1 MSKGTPSK
9 GKGAKGSGKRNNQTQ
24 QACPRCGNTDHNSA
38 NCPHSDKTC
47 RKCGKVGHLASACR
61 SSGTPKPKAK
71 GGKGAGTVKTCWNGG
86 ENGHLSSQCP
96 KKKVHAVK
104 DLTTASQVGSQDTTM
119 VGAIGSYLDHGSMSE
134 GIPEPRGA
142 GEEICSVGVPSVREG
157 EFVEI
162 EVD

>member
-9 GKGAKGSGKRNNQTQ
+9 GGKGAKSSGKRNNQTQ

-47 RKCGKVGHLASACR
+47 RNCGKVGHLASACR

-71 GGKGAGTVKTCWNGG
+71 GGCKKGKGGKGAGTVKTCWNCG

-96 KKKVHAVK
+96 KKKVHAVE
-104 DLTTASQVGSQDTTM
+104 GF
-119 VGAIGSYLDHGSMSE
+119 DHSE
-134 GIPEPRGA
+134 
-142 GEEICSVGVPSVREG
+142 PSGQPGHHHGWRNWKLPSTLAA
-157 EFVEI
+157 
-162 EVD
+162 